1 MSADLQVASE
11 FLDAMAAAAASGE
24 RDPVLVFLAEDVE
37 WVVPQRTLHGLEDVR
52 RNHTRGLPPE
62 SFDVEFEREECVE
75 LGGGRLTV
83 TLSEA
88 YRWKQ
93 TGEIAHRRA
102 RRIELTVR
110 DGEISRYEMQVVG

>member
-1 MSADLQVASE
+1 MSSDLQLATK
-11 FLDAMAAAAASGE
+11 FLDALTSAAASGE
-24 RDPVLVFLAEDVE
+24 RDPVFVFLAPDVE

-52 RNHTRGLPPE
+52 LNHSWGLPPE
-62 SFDVEFEREECVE
+62 SFDVEFERDECVE

-83 TLSEA
+83 TLREA
-88 YRWKQ
+88 YRWKR
-93 TGEIAHRRA
+93 TGEVAHRRA